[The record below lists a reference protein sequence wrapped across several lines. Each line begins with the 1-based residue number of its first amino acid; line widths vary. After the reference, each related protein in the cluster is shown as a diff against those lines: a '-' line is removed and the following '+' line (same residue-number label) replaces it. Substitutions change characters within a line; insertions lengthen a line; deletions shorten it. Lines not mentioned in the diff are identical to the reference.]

1 MATSMMRQTRQIGS
15 RFGVA
20 VLLASAA
27 LAVLGASASGVTRVH
42 LATNPITAGHS
53 YRHGAVPMRGWL
65 RSHPQFAVKYDSSIN
80 NLQYGGGI
88 DGVGVTTGAEKV
100 YLVFWGS
107 QWGTESTNGAGYQA
121 FTGDT
126 DGMAPD
132 LQAFFKGLGTGG
144 ETWSG
149 VMTQYCE
156 GVASGAQDCAP
167 SDAHVAY
174 PTGGALAGV
183 WADTSAAA
191 PASAT
196 GNQIGVEALAGAHH
210 FGNTTQAS
218 NRDTQYVVV
227 SPHGTD
233 PDSYE
238 QNGFCA
244 WHDYSGDSSLD
255 GGGAVPSD
263 VGEFAF
269 TNLPYLPDAGA
280 SCGADFVN
288 AGGTLDGVSI
298 VGGHE
303 YAETITDQFPAGG
316 WLDTSGNETGDKCA
330 WIQSGQ
336 GASQDVTLATGTF
349 AVQSTW
355 ANDFNGGAGGCEAS
369 HPIVGLSTPMVATTV
384 DDAAT
389 SAAWSG
395 TETTGA
401 TAFETASVTSLSVP
415 APTGTVSFTL
425 YTGSLAC
432 TGASTSGSAIS
443 LSGGTADS
451 ATTAKLGAGSYSYR
465 AAYSGDSN
473 YASATSSCD
482 SFVVRKTPNVIKIT
496 STAPSKPAVGGSY
509 RPTATATSHTAVA
522 ITLDAASKGCTLT
535 VGLVKFTATGTC
547 VLDFNNAG
555 SSSYL
560 AAARVQQ
567 KLPVVKGAVSM
578 AASAKPSSTTSSTKV
593 VLSVTLSSL
602 LATGTVTF
610 TTGTRTLCS
619 VKLTSGKGTCKVT
632 KTLAKGTY
640 KVTAKYPGSTLF
652 LATTATTTF
661 KVT

>member
-1 MATSMMRQTRQIGS
+1 
-15 RFGVA
+15 
-20 VLLASAA
+20 
-27 LAVLGASASGVTRVH
+27 
-42 LATNPITAGHS
+42 
-53 YRHGAVPMRGWL
+53 
-65 RSHPQFAVKYDSSIN
+65 VKYDNSN
-80 NLQYGGGI
+80 NLLYGGGI

-107 QWGTESTNGAGYQA
+107 QWGTEGTNGAGYQT
-121 FTGDT
+121 FTGDP
-126 DGMAPD
+126 DGMAPY

-156 GVASGAQDCAP
+156 GVASGAQDCAA

-183 WADTSAAA
+183 WEDPSAAA
-191 PASAT
+191 PAAAT
-196 GNQIGVEALAGAHH
+196 GFQIGAEALAGAHH

-227 SPHGTD
+227 SPTGTD
-233 PDSYE
+233 PDNYKE
-238 QNGFCA
+238 NGFCA

-269 TNLPYLPDAGA
+269 TNLPYLTDAGGG
-280 SCGADFVN
+280 CGADFVN
-288 AGGTLDGVSI
+288 AGGALDGVSI

-316 WLDTSGNETGDKCA
+316 WLDTSGSETGDKCA
-330 WIQSGQ
+330 WLGAGQQ
-336 GASQDVTLATGTF
+336 GAAQDITLATGTF

-355 ANDFNGGAGGCEAS
+355 ANDFNSGTGGCEAS
-369 HPIVGLSTPMVATTV
+369 HPIVGLSTPTVATRV

-401 TAFETASVTSLSVP
+401 TAFDTVSVTSLSGP
-415 APTGTVSFTL
+415 APTGTVTFTL

-432 TGASTSGSAIS
+432 TGASSSGSAIS

-451 ATTAKLGAGSYSYR
+451 ATTAKLGAGSYSFQ

-473 YASATSSCD
+473 YRAATGSCD
-482 SFVVRKTPNVIKIT
+482 SFSVGKAANVIKIT

-509 RPTATATSHTAVA
+509 RPTATATSLTPVA

-535 VGLVKFTATGTC
+535 AGLVRFTATGTC

-555 SSSYL
+555 NSNYL
-560 AAARVQQ
+560 AAIRVQQ
-567 KLPVVKGAVSM
+567 KLLVVKGAVTM

-593 VLSVTLSSL
+593 TLSVTISSS

-619 VKLTSGKGTCKVT
+619 VKLTNGKGTCKVT